1 LKTETE
7 RDQQLTIS
15 DKANDEKSRSVGSE
29 KDASLQLMS
38 KQSIKANDM
47 NEDYDEAKKETE
59 NLLVIKENK
68 F

>member
-1 LKTETE
+1 LRTETE
-7 RDQQLTIS
+7 RDQQVTIS
-15 DKANDEKSRSVGSE
+15 DKPNDEKSRSIGSE

-47 NEDYDEAKKETE
+47 NEDYDEGKKETE